1 MMPFPNYI
9 LRRNKTGKREVKSPA
24 IYIYGLS
31 KGTHYRSRCVY
42 SHLKYRKPSHWN
54 KNIQLL
60 FTIKVLPVIL
70 CLVEQ

>member
-31 KGTHYRSRCVY
+31 KGTHITGADVY
-42 SHLKYRKPSHWN
+42 IH
-54 KNIQLL
+54 I
-60 FTIKVLPVIL
+60 
-70 CLVEQ
+70 